1 MKVRLS
7 KEKFMED
14 QHIDADLRPTT
25 ERRRGLAGLL
35 QRLRASQQPPAP
47 FRDSD
52 FENVERG
59 VEWGAS
65 PFDPRPGAA
74 E

>member
-1 MKVRLS
+1 
-7 KEKFMED
+7 MED
-14 QHIDADLRPTT
+14 QHTASDPRESIA
-25 ERRRGLAGLL
+25 ERKRGLAGLL
-35 QRLRASQQPPAP
+35 QRLRAGQQPPAP

-52 FENVERG
+52 FENVE
-59 VEWGAS
+59 WGRS